1 MLIALTVIVLFIRKA
16 ALSEVSP
23 EPTISILNTSLQL
36 IEQLNSLT
44 PSIDPPTLNPLE
56 DSWVRIDKEIEFTLV
71 DYPPSSSQS
80 QTLDAIC
87 RGVDRGA
94 EAFRI
99 PSSPNTIS
107 TLSEIHH
114 IGEDEGK
121 ERSPWIVN
129 VISTENERGTKL
141 RSNTNQCRQ
150 LALPVSNNL
159 KDGYTRIGECA
170 NAQVMCTR
178 KRLWRETPLA
188 QVKYDL
194 VKNAAKQTNTSIR
207 EWVGSPIIS
216 GPNLTFILKGLLYPS

>member
-99 PSSPNTIS
+99 PSSPNTIF

-114 IGEDEGK
+114 IGKDENE
-121 ERSPWIVN
+121 ERPPWIVN
-129 VISTENERGTKL
+129 VISTENIERGAKM
-141 RSNTNQCRQ
+141 RINTNQCRQ
-150 LALPVSNNL
+150 LALPVPDDL

-170 NAQVMCTR
+170 NT
-178 KRLWRETPLA
+178 
-188 QVKYDL
+188 
-194 VKNAAKQTNTSIR
+194 
-207 EWVGSPIIS
+207 
-216 GPNLTFILKGLLYPS
+216 